1 MSNSGKHNVL
11 FLGGG
16 NAARSIMAQAI
27 LNREGGGNFR
37 AYSAGAR
44 PAGEL
49 DRHAVNLLTRLEFD
63 MGGMHPKDWSE
74 LTGEKAP
81 AFDFIFTVCNHATLL
96 PRSVWNGEPFFA
108 HWDIDDPAKTEG
120 SMSEIELAYAVTFR
134 MLSKRIGIFV
144 NLPLRSLDAMAM
156 QSHLDLIGDKA
167 DRAATAAA

>member
-1 MSNSGKHNVL
+1 MSNSSKHNVL

-27 LNREGGGNFR
+27 LNREGGGNFH
-37 AYSAGAR
+37 AYSAGAQ
-44 PAGEL
+44 PASEL
-49 DRHAVNLLTRLEFD
+49 DPHAVNLLTRLEFD

-74 LTGEKAP
+74 LTCENAP
-81 AFDFIFTVCNHATLL
+81 AFDFIFTLCNHATLL
-96 PRSVWNGEPFFA
+96 PHSAWIGEPFFA

-134 MLSKRIGIFV
+134 MLAKRIGIFV
-144 NLPLRSLDAMAM
+144 ALPLRSLDAMAM